1 MVCGIASA
9 ERRGRRG
16 GQRSRCGVV
25 HPQARK
31 AGHDDIWRS
40 AGPDP
45 SSVTP
50 PPPAA
55 RDGRGVDG
63 LRLPSRTAARRGLP
77 DPPPHPH
84 EPAHPPPDRPPPP
97 RPPPPPAP

>member
-55 RDGRGVDG
+55 RDGRGVDR
-63 LRLPSRTAARRGLP
+63 LRLAPPTAAGRGLA
-77 DPPPHPH
+77 DPPPHPPH
-84 EPAHPPPDRPPPP
+84 HPPRPPPP
-97 RPPPPPAP
+97 RPPPPPPP